1 MLLVKDTPDTT
12 FKNSIETVSINDS
25 IAMLDT
31 KEAQHQN

>member
-1 MLLVKDTPDTT
+1 MLLVKDTT

-31 KEAQHQN
+31 KEAQRQN